1 MSSILSF
8 YSRAYNMSDTK
19 PTPPSFSFKLNP
31 AAPVLFGNV
40 TLEDIMNGT
49 VLTSTQMNE
58 IAIDDEPSNNM
69 TNNDSEKK
77 SDTKD
82 DSDKQ

>member
-1 MSSILSF
+1 
-8 YSRAYNMSDTK
+8 
-19 PTPPSFSFKLNP
+19 
-31 AAPVLFGNV
+31 
-40 TLEDIMNGT
+40 MNGT
-49 VLTSTQMNE
+49 VLTSTQLNE

-77 SDTKD
+77 SDKKD